1 MALQKQNTPVLF
13 GNLDTMIPGEI
24 QLPGSLTVL
33 ENGIRRRNVMIQ
45 KRFGFSNLPDDIIGG
60 GQITT
65 GRHIFSLKDELCM
78 LSDTNAYS
86 FNNTTSSWANKDFIS
101 TSNGQISPIIRN
113 SSTQAVFDTDYL
125 QGIVCT
131 VYESSQ
137 DSSGVRV
144 SVLEKETGAYLIYDQ
159 LLSATATQ
167 PKVVALNNTFI
178 LTAIDSGNLVSATI
192 TFGNLTEVTAP
203 VILFSDIDDLPYDI
217 SRFGSF
223 AIFAYNTTGNEI
235 KIGYLNFDGTAG
247 NPLTNTLPAA
257 MSIPSESGDEA
268 LSLCINQLS
277 NKIVVL
283 YSSSADNAIK
293 SINID
298 PSLAVYTINTL
309 YVDPYTTTARNIT
322 GIFTDAS
329 AVSIYLEW
337 NGTNNLI
344 ERITANYLIVGGA
357 ASSIVVTANYI
368 PSAGLASKAFL
379 LGGLPYF
386 LMTYESPLQSC
397 YILMQDVAGNVPF
410 FLGRFAYGTGIGYSK
425 DTAGIAASYLP
436 RVPQI
441 DSNTFFSGFLEANR
455 LETEE
460 STILSANY
468 GVSGLTMLFNT
479 IEYIGEEYGS
489 SYYLAGAVPRQYDG
503 VTFVEA
509 GFLFYPEGETLSS
522 ASSGSTSHGNYG
534 VALVYEWV
542 DAKGS
547 IHQSAPSV
555 TQIINVAANMHI
567 TVTLATSLYITQ
579 KAGISEV
586 RDGVRIVAYRT
597 IVNGTTLYR
606 DTEIVNLSGNTLTL
620 TQSDT
625 DLQNNQILYTTGGI
639 LENIAPPSCSI
650 VHKHQGRLFFAGL
663 EDPTAVAYTKESI
676 VDIGIEFNDTFTFRV
691 DADLN
696 AITAL
701 GSLDDKL
708 AIFKE
713 NRLYAIS
720 GQGPLPTGVNNDFV
734 KPALISGDIGCRD
747 PKSVINIPD
756 GLMFNSHKGMWLFD
770 RTTGLSFIGKEVIAY
785 QDLKITSACNIA
797 EQNEVRFTT
806 KTGVTLVYNY
816 YFKQWSVFTNYNA
829 EGAVFTLSTYYHLKA
844 NGRVNAE
851 IANQYNDNGAII
863 KLAVETGWLSFAN
876 VMGAQRVYY
885 FYLLGRLYSPHYL
898 RVKFAY
904 DYEDAWRE
912 TVVLNSSEELSTSVW
927 GGSAT
932 WGSDDFWGGPLS
944 ATSVYEWRLK
954 PRIQKCS
961 GLKIR
966 IEDVDTQTVS
976 GGASMA
982 LLSMLFTLGI
992 KKKADLAQG
1001 VTGGG
1006 HH

>member
-1 MALQKQNTPVLF
+1 MTLQKQNAPVLF
-13 GNLDTMIPGEI
+13 GNLDTMVPGEI
-24 QLPGSLTVL
+24 QIPGSLTVL

-45 KRFGFSNLPDDIIGG
+45 KRYGFTNLPNNIIGG
-60 GQITT
+60 GLITT
-65 GRHIFSLKDELCM
+65 GRHIFGLKDELCT

-86 FNNTTSSWANKDFIS
+86 FNNTTSSWADKDFIS

-113 SSTQAVFDTDYL
+113 SSTQATFDIDYL
-125 QGIVCT
+125 DGIVCSI
-131 VYESSQ
+131 YESTQ
-137 DSSGVRV
+137 DTGGVRV
-144 SVLEKETGAYLIYDQ
+144 SVYEKETGAYLIYDQ

-167 PKVVALNNTFI
+167 PKVVALNSTFI

-192 TFGNLTEVTAP
+192 TFGNLTEITAP
-203 VILFSDIDDLPYDI
+203 VILFSDIADLPYDI

-223 AIFAYNTTGNEI
+223 AIFAYNTTSNGI
-235 KIGYLNFDGTAG
+235 KIGYLNFDGRAG

-257 MSIPSESGDEA
+257 ITVAGESGDEA
-268 LSLCINQLS
+268 LSLCINQMTA
-277 NKIVVL
+277 KIIVL
-283 YSSSADNAIK
+283 YSAAATNDIRSI
-293 SINID
+293 SINQ
-298 PSLAVYTINTL
+298 SLATYTITSL
-309 YVDPYTTTARNIT
+309 YNDPYSVTCRNIT
-322 GIFTDAS
+322 GVFIDAS
-329 AVSIYLEW
+329 NVSIYLEW
-337 NGTNNLI
+337 NSGNII
-344 ERITANYLIVGGA
+344 ERITDAYLVPGGG
-357 ASSIVVTANYI
+357 ASSIVITAHYI
-368 PSAGLASKAFL
+368 QRAGLASKAFL
-379 LGGLPYF
+379 IGSLAYF
-386 LMTYESPLQSC
+386 MMTYESPLQSC
-397 YILMQDVAGNVPF
+397 YILMQDVTGDTPF

-425 DTAGIAASYLP
+425 DPTGAPESYLP
-436 RVPQI
+436 RVPKI
-441 DSNTFFSGFLEANR
+441 DDNTYFTGFLEANR

-468 GVSGLTMLFNT
+468 GISGVTMLFNT

-503 VTFVEA
+503 VGFVEA
-509 GFLFYPEGETLSS
+509 GFLFYPEGETL
-522 ASSGSTSHGNYG
+522 AANGSGSLSTGSYG
-534 VALVYEWV
+534 VSIVYEWI

-555 TQIINVAANMHI
+555 TQTVSVTSGQQI
-567 TVTLATSLYITQ
+567 TVTLTTLLYITQ
-579 KAGISEV
+579 KAGISQP

-597 IVNGTTLYR
+597 IANGTTLYR
-606 DTEIVNLSGNTLTL
+606 DVEIVNGAGITIHL
-620 TQSDT
+620 TQSDANI
-625 DLQNNQILYTTGGI
+625 QNNQILYTTGGV
-639 LENIAPPSCSI
+639 LENIAPPSCSV

-676 VDIGIEFNDTFTFRV
+676 VDIGIEFSDTFSFRV

-696 AITAL
+696 GITAL

-720 GQGPLPTGVNNDFV
+720 GSGPLPTGVNNDFV

-756 GLMFNSHKGMWLFD
+756 GLMFNSNKGMWLFD
-770 RTTGLSFIGKEVIAY
+770 RSTGLSFIGKEVISY
-785 QDLKITSACNIA
+785 KDLKITSACNIA

-806 KTGVTLVYNY
+806 KTGITLVYNY
-816 YFKQWSVFTNYNA
+816 YFKQWSVFTNYEA
-829 EGAVFTLSTYYHLKA
+829 EGAVFTLDTYYHLKS

-851 IANQYNDNGAII
+851 IVNQYNDNGSII
-863 KLAVETGWLSFAN
+863 SLAVETGWLSFAGI
-876 VMGAQRVYY
+876 MGAQRVYY

-898 RVKFAY
+898 RIKFAY

-932 WGSDDFWGGPLS
+932 WGSDPFWGGPLS

-966 IEDVDTQTVS
+966 IEDVDTQTS
-976 GGASMA
+976 NGGASMS

-992 KKKADLAQG
+992 KKKADIGQG
-1001 VTGGG
+1001 VTGG